1 MKRSQLSPFQIRL
14 QIILALLLFATFPGY
29 VNADQAKL
37 NNTNISS
44 LLSQEQ
50 QFLPVDQAFQ
60 LSATQLQNGDVEIN
74 WDIAK
79 DYYLY
84 RHRFKFAPQNTS
96 AQDLKPRIPAGIAK
110 HDEYFG
116 DVEVYYNRVSVVL
129 PTLGGVNDDEGLNIR
144 VSYQGCAEAGLCY
157 PPQDR
162 YIRIQADQID
172 IAKETTAN
180 DSTPNAT
187 PNSTKA
193 NSTPATVTEEQRYTN
208 LLTNAS
214 LASILGLFFL
224 AGLALTFTPCVLPM
238 VPIISSVVMGQGQ
251 YPGRRRAF
259 ALSLTYVLAMALTYA
274 AAGTITGYFGAEL
287 NLQMKLQSPWVLST
301 VALLFVLFALAMF
314 GLYELRLPNAIE
326 SRIHDLS
333 QKQRG
338 GTYIGVALIGM
349 LSSLVVSPCV
359 TAPLAGALVYISSTG
374 DPFLGGTALMS
385 LGLGMGVPLLLIGT
399 FGAQILPKTGQ
410 WMNQVKVFFGVLLLA
425 IAIWMVERILPA
437 PATLALTALLAIGY
451 AIYLGAPQAIR
462 KVRLQNPAQLLGLAL
477 FGYSALLIAGAI
489 NGGFNPLAP
498 IDNLSTNKQQANHA
512 IMQRFNT
519 VTDLAAF
526 DREISLANNQGK
538 PVMLDIYADWCVSC
552 KILEHEVF
560 PAPSVSKA
568 LEPFVLLRADV
579 TRNSSINQAFLDRF
593 GLFGPPGLLFFHPDA
608 SELRAYRI
616 QGEITVS
623 ELTEHLTAI
632 IENLQPAVTL
642 ATNKL

>member
-1 MKRSQLSPFQIRL
+1 MKRSQFSPRQIRL
-14 QIILALLLFATFPGY
+14 LIILALLQFAMLPGVVKAEQALFS
-29 VNADQAKL
+29 
-37 NNTNISS
+37 NTNASS

-50 QFLPVDQAFQ
+50 KFLPVDQAFQ
-60 LSATQLQNGDVEIN
+60 LSATPLQNGDLEIN

-84 RHRFKFAPQNTS
+84 RHRFKFASQTTTTQTLDPQ
-96 AQDLKPRIPAGIAK
+96 IPAGKAK
-110 HDEYFG
+110 HDDYFG

-129 PTLGGVNDDEGLNIR
+129 PNLLPIKANANTEQDLNIR

-162 YIRIQADQID
+162 FIQLKANQINITD
-172 IAKETTAN
+172 APAA
-180 DSTPNAT
+180 STP
-187 PNSTKA
+187 
-193 NSTPATVTEEQRYTN
+193 PATVTEEQRYTN

-214 LASILGLFFL
+214 VASILGLFFV

-251 YPGRRRAF
+251 NPGRSRAF

-287 NLQMKLQSPWVLST
+287 NLQMKLQSPWVLSV

-314 GLYELRLPNAIE
+314 GLYELRLPSSIE
-326 SRIHDLS
+326 SRIHSIS
-333 QKQRG
+333 QQQRG
-338 GTYIGVALIGM
+338 GTYLGVALIGM

-374 DPFLGGTALMS
+374 DPLLGGSALMS

-437 PATLALTALLAIGY
+437 PITLALTASLAIGY
-451 AIYLGAPQAIR
+451 AIYLGTPRAILKLR
-462 KVRLQNPAQLLGLAL
+462 FQRPAQLLGLAF
-477 FGYSALLIAGAI
+477 FGYGALLIAGAT
-489 NGGFNPLAP
+489 NGGFNPLTP
-498 IDNLSTNKQQANHA
+498 LDNLSANKRLANHA
-512 IMQRFNT
+512 IMQRFST
-519 VTDLAAF
+519 VADLAAF
-526 DREISLANNQGK
+526 DRQLSLANSQGK

-552 KILEHEVF
+552 KILEQEVF
-560 PAPSVSKA
+560 PAPSVSNA

-579 TRNSSINQAFLDRF
+579 TKNSRINQAFLDRF
-593 GLFGPPGLLFFHPDA
+593 GLFGPPGLLFFYPD
-608 SELRAYRI
+608 SKEIRAYRI

-623 ELTEHLTAI
+623 ELTEHLTSL

-642 ATNKL
+642 AGNSL